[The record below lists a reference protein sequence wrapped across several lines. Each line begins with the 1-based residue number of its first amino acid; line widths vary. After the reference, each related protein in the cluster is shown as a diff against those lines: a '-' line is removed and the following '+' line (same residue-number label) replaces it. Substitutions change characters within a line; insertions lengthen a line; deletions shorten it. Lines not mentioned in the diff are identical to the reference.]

1 MSKYISYD
9 AREPRIPIKDPVTG
23 DIYIVGHADFFL
35 LHFSKSGNSYLLPA
49 SLLRQFMRDPAA
61 PNA

>member
-23 DIYIVGHADFFL
+23 DIYIVGHADFEED
-35 LHFSKSGNSYLLPA
+35 A
-49 SLLRQFMRDPAA
+49 SLLPGIQLLPDWTNAA
-61 PNA
+61 KYDSPVL